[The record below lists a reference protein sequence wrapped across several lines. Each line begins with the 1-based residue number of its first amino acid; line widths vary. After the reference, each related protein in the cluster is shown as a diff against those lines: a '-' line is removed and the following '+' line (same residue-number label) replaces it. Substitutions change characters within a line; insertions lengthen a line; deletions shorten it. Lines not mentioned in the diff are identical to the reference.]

1 MIWFVSV
8 LVGDAAGN
16 VATTIRITRVNT
28 FIYFVETIQFV
39 RVIRVTA
46 RRLVVWRLLFCCAG
60 REGVWNGLDVL
71 VMMYT
76 WLVLSMLLTR

>member
-8 LVGDAAGN
+8 LVGGAAGN
-16 VATTIRITRVNT
+16 VATTIRVNT

-46 RRLVVWRLLFCCAG
+46 RRLVVWRLLFCSAG
-60 REGVWNGLDVL
+60 RGGVWNGLDVL
-71 VMMYT
+71 VMIYT
-76 WLVLSMLLTR
+76 WLVLSILLTR